1 MNTKN
6 RVFKKLAEE
15 TKVELSVQKI
25 ELSAFKN
32 LFNTTGKLERQ
43 NNKNEKEKDILS
55 EYKNLQKKIDNIK
68 STSKENSDLISK
80 LEKYYNDYVSKGKD
94 VGLDLEKES
103 VAKNALIAINKAKE
117 NKKFAQGL
125 NDII

>member
-1 MNTKN
+1 M
-6 RVFKKLAEE
+6 
-15 TKVELSVQKI
+15 SVQKI

-43 NNKNEKEKDILS
+43 NNKIEKEKDILS

>member
-1 MNTKN
+1 MSTKK

-43 NNKNEKEKDILS
+43 NNKIEKEKDILS